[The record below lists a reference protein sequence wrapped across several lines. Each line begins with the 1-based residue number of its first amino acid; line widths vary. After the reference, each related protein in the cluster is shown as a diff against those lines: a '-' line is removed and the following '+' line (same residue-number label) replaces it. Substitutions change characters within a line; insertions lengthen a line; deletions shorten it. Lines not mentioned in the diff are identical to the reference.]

1 MRIIVM
7 GAGSV
12 GSYIVSILTDEGH
25 DVLVVEQDPDV
36 LNYVLAE
43 NDVMGILGDGTDP
56 DLLCEAEIKDADFFI
71 SLADDDEVNIV
82 AGNMVKVLGAKFTIA
97 RVRSPKY
104 QKNNEFMKTFMGID
118 YFLNPERLSAISIEL
133 TLGYAM
139 ASSVESFFHDQVEM
153 IQFEIR
159 EDSLMAN
166 KTLSDITKY
175 GLLNKVLITIVDRDK
190 KIFIPGGSFKIMP
203 NDNVHVVGTPY
214 DLRQLYLREF
224 GSKTDIKSTLIIGA
238 SRISYYLAENILQKG
253 YDVKVIEV
261 DENKARK
268 FHHMLQKAVVIH
280 GDGANS
286 TFLTEENFEDYDSAI
301 ALTGIDERNILIGL
315 LAQKAGIP
323 EVITRVDNKDL
334 LRVTGVLDIDITV
347 TPIKEAANHILR
359 VIRSKENANEF
370 SISSL
375 YLLEDNEVEAVE
387 FLVLKGSKVIGKTLN
402 SLKIKSDTLIAFLYR
417 AKTGEII
424 APNGETILEVND
436 QVIVITKMKAFEDID
451 DILEGEWIENLF

>member
-1 MRIIVM
+1 IMRIVVM

-56 DLLCEAEIKDADFFI
+56 DLLREAEIKDADFFI

-82 AGNMVKVLGAKFTIA
+82 AGNMAKVLGAKFTIA

-139 ASSVESFFHDQVEM
+139 ASSVESFFHDKVEM

-203 NDNVHVVGTPY
+203 HDNVHVVGTPY

-286 TFLTEENFEDYDSAI
+286 TFLAEENFEDYDSAI

-347 TPIKEAANHILR
+347 TPIKEAANHILK

-451 DILEGEWIENLF
+451 DILEGE